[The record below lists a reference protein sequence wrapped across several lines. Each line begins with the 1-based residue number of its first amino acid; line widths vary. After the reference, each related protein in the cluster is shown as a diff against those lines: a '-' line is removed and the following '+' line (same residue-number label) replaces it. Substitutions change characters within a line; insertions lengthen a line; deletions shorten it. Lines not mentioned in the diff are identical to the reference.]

1 MANELRKEVR
11 ILAKKELSDHSLDNE
26 PLKALS
32 RVLHATL
39 APVSLGLAFGRVD
52 TLRIETPCRFLTCI
66 MLVLQEA
73 GLERNERALAIIKS
87 AVEEWTGWEL
97 QPAAN

>member
-1 MANELRKEVR
+1 MM
-11 ILAKKELSDHSLDNE
+11 LD
-26 PLKALS
+26 
-32 RVLHATL
+32 
-39 APVSLGLAFGRVD
+39 
-52 TLRIETPCRFLTCI
+52 
-66 MLVLQEA
+66 LQEA